1 MPTDNGA
8 DQPAAS
14 PASPRRRLP
23 LGIQS
28 LGEIRERDC
37 YYVDKT
43 GFIARMVEEG
53 KHYFLSRPRRF
64 GKSLLV
70 DTIKELF
77 EGNEPLFRGLA
88 VHDAWDWSAANPVV
102 RLSFGRGNFKTP
114 GFVAEAAAS
123 QLAAAARRFDVALSE
138 DEPSLLFGA
147 LIEAL
152 HAQAGRRVVVL
163 VDEYDK
169 PILDALSEPDTAR
182 ANREFLRGLYATI
195 KDCDASVRFTL
206 LTGVSRFSKV
216 NLFSGLNNLR
226 DITLSPAYSAI
237 CGYTEP
243 DLDTVFAP
251 ELPGLDRDRVRARYD
266 GYNWLGEDNVY
277 NPYDVL
283 LLFTERQFKPYW
295 FETGTPTFL
304 VDTLIDRGVETF
316 SLEDALASESVLSSF
331 EIGDVGAFALL
342 FQTGYL
348 TVRGAETRAGRT
360 MYRLGYPNR
369 EVRQSLAESLLVRV
383 SAESSGRETHSL
395 RLFDALMEADFDS
408 LRAALD
414 ALFAGIPHQWH
425 TRNPMSGYEGWYASV
440 FYACF
445 ASLGLDVRAEDSSAA
460 GRLDMAVQ
468 TPGHV
473 YLFEFKVAERAGEG
487 AALAQLREKGYAE
500 KYRGSGRPIHLVGVE
515 FSSESRGI
523 GGFEVAAA

>member
-8 DQPAAS
+8 DQAAIR
-14 PASPRRRLP
+14 AADMRRRLP

-43 GFIARMVEEG
+43 AFIARMVEEG

-70 DTIKELF
+70 DTIRQLF
-77 EGNEPLFRGLA
+77 AGNEPLFRGLA
-88 VHDAWDWSAANPVV
+88 IHDAWDWSASHPVV
-102 RLSFGRGNFKTP
+102 HLSFGRGNFKTP
-114 GFVAEAAAS
+114 GFVAEAATS
-123 QLAAAARRFDVALSE
+123 QLAAAARRSDLHLSE
-138 DEPSLLFGA
+138 DDPSLLFGA

-152 HAQAGRRVVVL
+152 HAQSGQRVVVL

-182 ANREFLRGLYATI
+182 ANREFLRGLYTTI

-237 CGYTEP
+237 CGYTEA
-243 DLDTVFAP
+243 DLDGVFAP
-251 ELPGLDRDRVRARYD
+251 ELPGLDRDEIRAWYD
-266 GYNWLGEDNVY
+266 GYNWLGPENVY

-283 LLFTERQFKPYW
+283 LLFTERVFKSYW

-304 VDTLIDRGVETF
+304 VDTLIERGVETF
-316 SLEDALASESVLSSF
+316 TLEDTLATEALLSSF
-331 EIGDVGAFALL
+331 EVGDIGALPLL

-369 EVRQSLAESLLVRV
+369 EVRQSLAESLLARL
-383 SAESSGRETHSL
+383 STEFSGRGTHSFKL
-395 RLFDALMEADFDS
+395 YDALMDAD
-408 LRAALD
+408 LGGVRAALD

-425 TRNPMSGYEGWYASV
+425 TRNPMGRYEGWYASV

-445 ASLGLDVRAEDSSAA
+445 ASLGLDVRPEDSSAV

-468 TPGHV
+468 APGHV
-473 YLFEFKVAERAGEG
+473 YLFEFKVAERATEG

-500 KYRGSGRPIHLVGVE
+500 KYRASGCRIHLVGVE
-515 FSSESRGI
+515 FSSETRGI
-523 GGFEVAAA
+523 SGFEAAVA

>member
-1 MPTDNGA
+1 MPTDHGA
-8 DQPAAS
+8 DHPADQAAS
-14 PASPRRRLP
+14 TRGRLP

-28 LGEIRERDC
+28 LAEIRERGC

-43 GFIARMVEEG
+43 AFVARMVDEG

-64 GKSLLV
+64 GKTLLV

-77 EGNEPLFRGLA
+77 EGNEPLFRDLA
-88 VHDAWDWSAANPVV
+88 VHGVWDWGVSHPVV

-114 GFVAEAAAS
+114 GFVARAAAS
-123 QLAAAARRFDVALSE
+123 QLEAAARRFDLVLSE
-138 DEPSLLFGA
+138 DDPSLLFGA

-169 PILDALSEPDTAR
+169 PILDALGEADTAR

-237 CGYTEP
+237 CGYTEA

-251 ELPGLDRDRVRARYD
+251 ELPGLDRDQIRAWYD
-266 GYNWLGEDNVY
+266 GYNWLGPENVY

-283 LLFTERQFKPYW
+283 LLFMERQFKPYW
-295 FETGTPTFL
+295 FESGTPTFL

-316 SLEDALASESVLSSF
+316 LLEDALASESVLSSF
-331 EIGDVGAFALL
+331 EIGDVGALALL

-348 TVRGAETRAGRT
+348 TMRGEETRAGRT
-360 MYRLGYPNR
+360 TYRLAYPNR
-369 EVRQSLAESLLVRV
+369 EVRQSLAESLLARV
-383 SAESSGRETHSL
+383 SAESSGREAHSL
-395 RLFDALMEADFDS
+395 RLHDALAEADFDA

-425 TRNPMSGYEGWYASV
+425 GRNPMSNYEGWYASI

-445 ASLGLDVRAEDSSAA
+445 ASLGLDVRPEDSSAA

-468 TPGHV
+468 TPDHV
-473 YLFEFKVAERAGEG
+473 YLFEFKVAERAAEG
-487 AALAQLREKGYAE
+487 PALAQLRGKGYAD

-515 FSSESRGI
+515 FSSEIRGI
-523 GGFEVAAA
+523 GAFEVAAA